1 MGETGK
7 ESDQVI
13 QCKRAGRHE
22 GHNERRNVN
31 NRTNRGKRE
40 KKTNEK
46 GTGKSPTFDTS
57 SSIHINTYTQETRS

>member
-1 MGETGK
+1 MEGRKAKVGGQNEKVKLTGKRRKRKDKRGKKREVGETGK

-31 NRTNRGKRE
+31 NRTN
-40 KKTNEK
+40 
-46 GTGKSPTFDTS
+46 
-57 SSIHINTYTQETRS
+57 